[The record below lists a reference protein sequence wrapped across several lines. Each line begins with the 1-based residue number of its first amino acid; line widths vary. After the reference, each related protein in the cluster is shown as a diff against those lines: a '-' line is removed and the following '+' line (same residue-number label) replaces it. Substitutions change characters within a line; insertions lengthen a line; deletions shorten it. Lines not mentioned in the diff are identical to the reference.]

1 MFLPNSPPR
10 VTSREVTAFLR
21 RNALMVLRS
30 PRKLLYQLMK
40 TEFVRLQYGVL
51 MRANWH
57 DTTFNYC
64 YRGSYGR
71 ALSSLLARHERP
83 FVFLDIG
90 ANQGLY
96 SLLAA
101 KNPHCTQ
108 ALAFEPVARTHD
120 LLVQNIAAN
129 NLAARITPIRAAVS
143 SETGSITIRVPK
155 HHSGGATLEGGVKL
169 KHETVEEVIQ
179 TIDIAALDRAIAGAG
194 EIVVK
199 IDVEGHEEVVLNQL
213 AKSAHIGRITTVFY
227 EVDDRW
233 VTAERLAS
241 ILAATGFRTFTKQ
254 SDGRHYDVLA
264 RR

>member
-1 MFLPNSPPR
+1 MFLSNSPPR
-10 VTSREVTAFLR
+10 VTSREVAAFLR

-51 MRANWH
+51 MRANWS

-64 YRGSYGR
+64 FRGSYGR
-71 ALSSLLARHERP
+71 ALSSLLARHDRP
-83 FVFLDIG
+83 FVFVDIG

-101 KNPHCTQ
+101 RNPHCTQ

-120 LLVQNIAAN
+120 LLEQNIAAN
-129 NLAARITPIRAAVS
+129 HLGSRITAIRAAVS
-143 SETGSITIRVPK
+143 AQAGQIAIRVPK
-155 HHSGGATLEGGVKL
+155 HHSGGATLEGGVKV

-194 EIVVK
+194 EIIVK
-199 IDVEGHEEVVLNQL
+199 IDVEGHEAVVLNQL
-213 AKSAHIGRITTVFY
+213 AKSAHIARITTVFY
-227 EVDDRW
+227 EVDNRW
-233 VTAERLAS
+233 VSPEDLSS
-241 ILAATGFRTFTKQ
+241 ILAAKGFRTFTKQ